1 MERLLQNV
9 EKLLHERE
17 ELECEVA
24 ELQQAAQKH
33 NKRK

>member
-1 MERLLQNV
+1 MEKLHQNIDD
-9 EKLLHERE
+9 LLHERE

-24 ELQQAAQKH
+24 ELRRAAQRY